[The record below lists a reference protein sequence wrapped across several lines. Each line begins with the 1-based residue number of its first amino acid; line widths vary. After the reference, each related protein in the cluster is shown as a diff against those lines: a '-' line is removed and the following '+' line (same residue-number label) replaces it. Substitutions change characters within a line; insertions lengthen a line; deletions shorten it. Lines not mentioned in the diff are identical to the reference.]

1 MSIHKEGTKWRV
13 KYRLAGRSTVARSTA
28 RATRSLFDAD
38 IRRRRQL
45 GPVLA
50 AELQRETETLDQFI
64 RGSWRAHAATLAP
77 KTTPEVRWVLS
88 NHLGT
93 LGDEPLATLDVA
105 RLAAHQRHLLDR
117 GVRPNTVRAVHAQI
131 AGILQIAVEYGR
143 IPANPA
149 RSMRKIKADPIA
161 PVRPLEPIEIE
172 ALIAA
177 TTGRDRAMIVL
188 GGYFGLRPIEI
199 RRVTWSRL
207 HGNTLTV
214 AKVDTK
220 PSASPRTI
228 TGPDR
233 RHHRT
238 QDVEVRVWSTR
249 RRRTDHRADVAQHER
264 VERAPASHRPR
275 RRRPHDV
282 TAYTLRHSHASALHH
297 CGFTVPRAAE
307 RMGHTTIVHLG
318 TYAHVLDTMDR
329 YADIDD
335 DDRRRPRTELG
346 DPDARAKRARTQKVA
361 GHPTG
366 SAHVP

>member
-1 MSIHKEGTKWRV
+1 MSVHKEGNRWRV
-13 KYRLAGRSTVARSTA
+13 KYRLAGKQHSRTFDRKGD
-28 RATRSLFDAD
+28 ATMFDAD

-77 KTTPEVRWVLS
+77 KTRQKYAWVLS

-105 RLAAHQRHLLDR
+105 RLAEHQRHLLDR
-117 GVRPNTVRAVHAQI
+117 GVRPNTVRAVFAQI
-131 AGILQIAVEYGR
+131 AGILQIAVEHGR
-143 IPANPA
+143 IPANPV
-149 RSMRKIKADPIA
+149 RSMRKVAPDPVA
-161 PVRPLEPIEIE
+161 PVRPLEPVEIE

-188 GGYFGLRPIEI
+188 GGYFGLRPIEM
-199 RRVTWSRL
+199 RRVIWSRL

-228 TGPDR
+228 TGPIAGITALKTWRLESGRPDDDAPIIGLSSRNMNQWNVYLR
-233 RHHRT
+233 RITRDVVGRT
-238 QDVEVRVWSTR
+238 
-249 RRRTDHRADVAQHER
+249 
-264 VERAPASHRPR
+264 
-275 RRRPHDV
+275 DV

-307 RMGHTTIVHLG
+307 RMGHTTVVHLS
-318 TYAHVLDTMDR
+318 TYAHVLDTVDR
-329 YADIDD
+329 YDDIDTMIAAV
-335 DDRRRPRTELG
+335 RERGLG
-346 DPDARAKRARTQKVA
+346 DSGDLRRGP
-361 GHPTG
+361 GL
-366 SAHVP
+366 